1 MTRAKCRCICQ
12 FYFICL
18 LIVLKI
24 PLRWNILIT
33 GSWIDGRIFLSR
45 KSFVLRLA
53 NLFEAI
59 IQYSIACQMN
69 SIVCVMLYFFF
80 IHTVHVYWFNQLQ
93 TIRNAPRVV
102 NQWLFQRFFTAYQS
116 ENDWDLVGLP
126 QSSRQI
132 KVILYLCETNHAEIL
147 VKLWNLTLQ

>member
-69 SIVCVMLYFFF
+69 SIVCVMLYFFLYTLYMYIGLTNYKQFEMPQGWSTNDCSSVSSLPTNQRTIETSWVCHKVPDKLKLFF
-80 IHTVHVYWFNQLQ
+80 IF
-93 TIRNAPRVV
+93 
-102 NQWLFQRFFTAYQS
+102 
-116 ENDWDLVGLP
+116 
-126 QSSRQI
+126 
-132 KVILYLCETNHAEIL
+132 
-147 VKLWNLTLQ
+147 VKRIMLKSWWNCGI